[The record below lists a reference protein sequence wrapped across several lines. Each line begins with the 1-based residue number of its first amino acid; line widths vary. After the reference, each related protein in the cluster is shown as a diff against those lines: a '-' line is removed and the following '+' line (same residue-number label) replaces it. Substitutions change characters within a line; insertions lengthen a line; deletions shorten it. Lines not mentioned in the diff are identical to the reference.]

1 MDTIPLRLDISSS
14 TAWASGYLP
23 KTVSQGVGTFSS
35 QAGALSR
42 FGPRTKT
49 MSPARMGTSMTTM
62 ILNGLSTKLGGL
74 RGGLCVCGE
83 GIGAFDMLPIAFV

>member
-1 MDTIPLRLDISSS
+1 
-14 TAWASGYLP
+14 
-23 KTVSQGVGTFSS
+23 
-35 QAGALSR
+35 
-42 FGPRTKT
+42 